1 MVLTFEQSGSSVDF
15 GLKEVRELA
24 LQHGFV
30 RNGAGAPQ
38 PDLDALF
45 GAYGCKALSMF
56 KKKFCA
62 ERLSP
67 PGGVAAAASQPP
79 LKGFK
84 VSRRGAHGRQ
94 RALTDQPGWRGGR
107 SRAPPRLPDL
117 PR

>member
-1 MVLTFEQSGSSVDF
+1 MVLTFDQSGTSIEF

-30 RNGAGAPQ
+30 RNGSGAPQ

-62 ERLSP
+62 ERLAP
-67 PGGVAAAASQPP
+67 PGGAAATSQAP
-79 LKGFK
+79 LKGVK
-84 VSRRGAHGRQ
+84 VRHPAHV
-94 RALTDQPGWRGGR
+94 
-107 SRAPPRLPDL
+107 
-117 PR
+117 

>member
-1 MVLTFEQSGSSVDF
+1 MVLSFEQSGIPTEF

-30 RNGAGAPQ
+30 RNGPGAPQ

-67 PGGVAAAASQPP
+67 PGSATGTLPP
-79 LKGFK
+79 AD
-84 VSRRGAHGRQ
+84 S
-94 RALTDQPGWRGGR
+94 
-107 SRAPPRLPDL
+107 SIRLPALSAVGPDSV
-117 PR
+117 PVPSRSPG

>member
-67 PGGVAAAASQPP
+67 PGGAVAAASQPP

-84 VSRRGAHGRQ
+84 VSRRA
-94 RALTDQPGWRGGR
+94 RALTDHPGWRGGR